1 MSCISFGELCKSRD
15 IVIQNGDLKG
25 RNHVDLA
32 VTNDFETVQIHTT
45 TQPRAQPQL
54 SDSLHIENFSIITSY
69 FAFKVFGSDFPST
82 ISVFTQ
88 QAKLP

>member
-1 MSCISFGELCKSRD
+1 MLYWVS
-15 IVIQNGDLKG
+15 LKG

-45 TQPRAQPQL
+45 TRNKL

-69 FAFKVFGSDFPST
+69 FAFKVFGSDFPSA
-82 ISVFTQ
+82 ILVFTQ

>member
-1 MSCISFGELCKSRD
+1 MTSAPHYKNHMRHSIP
-15 IVIQNGDLKG
+15 LKG

-45 TQPRAQPQL
+45 TQNKL

-69 FAFKVFGSDFPST
+69 FAFKVSGSDFPSA
-82 ISVFTQ
+82 ILVFTQ
-88 QAKLP
+88 EAKLP